1 MCLSVPSRV
10 VELVR
15 ESNQARVDY
24 MGTQFWVG
32 IALLEQ
38 VDVGQ
43 YVLVHAGEAIQVM
56 DETQAQD
63 GLELWKEMLGEE

>member
-1 MCLSVPSRV
+1 MCLSVPSMV
-10 VELVR
+10 VEVVL
-15 ESNQARVDY
+15 ESNQAKVDY

-43 YVLVHAGEAIQVM
+43 YVLVHAGEAIQVI
-56 DETQAQD
+56 DESQARD
-63 GLELWKEMLGEE
+63 GIELWKEMLGE

>member
-1 MCLSVPSRV
+1 V